1 MDDDLFTHEN
11 GRKVYHASWY
21 HNADYSG
28 CDVSYSK
35 SCSQNSD
42 EEDRWFL
49 SYNGPP
55 KLSNSYKSQDSS
67 NEN

>member
-1 MDDDLFTHEN
+1 MSRMDFGIDDDLFVHEN

-28 CDVSYSK
+28 CDISYSK

-42 EEDRWFL
+42 EGALDTMF
-49 SYNGPP
+49 
-55 KLSNSYKSQDSS
+55 
-67 NEN
+67 